1 MFGIIMLIVG
11 ALVII
16 GGLIALVV
24 GIKEK
29 APEIS
34 VGGTAA
40 SVVGVILIAMMCFTI
55 IPARTVGVVVE
66 FGQPKKVL
74 ENGPHAIAPYA
85 KVEKFDLAMQENNYQ
100 QGEGGDSRVNVRLGN
115 SSQAMATASIQWQL
129 KPDGMIDTYNDYR
142 EMDAIRYSLVDRNF
156 RDALN
161 TVMATYDP
169 IREAGNDENS
179 REELAKQAQ
188 EIMEKRIGDKIII
201 RSIIIPTIEY
211 DEMTQNRIN
220 ELQQEIANTRI
231 AEQRA
236 NTVKQEAENN
246 ALIEESLTE
255 ESLINKCLE
264 IAREN
269 NTSPLGCV
277 PQNGIALTKPVD

>member
-277 PQNGIALTKPVD
+277 PQNGITLTKTVD